1 MKKWFIIF
9 GILALLTGN
18 ITFAYD
24 NNPNIMLK
32 NEKTMFSNYIQLVK
46 QNLKNQQE
54 LPSGNLE
61 IYFELKPDFSIN
73 THKIIKY
80 DNLELAEIIDNAL
93 KSTEKSYEDFE
104 RNNYRY
110 IVKWEIKDRQLKY
123 EIVSRNYPKSKE
135 EAKYLLELNKQ
146 LEKNYENIPHEN
158 YINLSTVQL
167 ELKITKLG
175 KINSIRLLNSSG
187 DKAYDDKLCNY
198 ILQQSF
204 GMPPNKILTNG
215 YFSTIIRINPTHK
228 DIIENFTQYSKQI
241 SEEIEKQIIVDGNNL
256 IEFYVNKN
264 GNINEVKIYNEFN
277 QIYPEILLSEL
288 KNIKISQYPG
298 KIYGDKLPI
307 YYVNKNSNRNIYHYF
322 NKKMMPA
329 LSKTL
334 PEINSFKIKPVK
346 CLILM
351 NKSGKLEDITIIK
364 SSGSEQI
371 DKDTINAVRYNS
383 YPAYENA
390 PTEKFAFTTDFYNLN
405 KYLRQYYNK
414 YAKTVASYTLGNV
427 PNIGLHYMRT
437 AKIFFIIKKD
447 GKIKNYTLYD
457 YANNQINEKQ
467 VEECLQ
473 RLTFPPF
480 PPNIDADEL
489 GFYVDLKDP
498 ENQIFSNWILYGLS
512 IGSSILYMIAR

>member
-1 MKKWFIIF
+1 MKKLFIIF
-9 GILALLTGN
+9 GILAFLTGN
-18 ITFAYD
+18 ITFAYND
-24 NNPNIMLK
+24 DSNILLR

-46 QNLKNQQE
+46 QSLKNQQE

-61 IYFELKPDFSIN
+61 IYFEVKADHSIN
-73 THKIIKY
+73 THKIINY
-80 DNLELAEIIDNAL
+80 DNKDLAEIIDNAL

-104 RNNYRY
+104 RNSYRY
-110 IVKWEIKDRQLKY
+110 IVKWEINDRQLKY
-123 EIVSRNYPKSKE
+123 EIISRNYPKLKE
-135 EAKYLLELNKQ
+135 EAKYLLEFNKQ
-146 LEKNYENIPHEN
+146 LAKNYENIPHEN

-167 ELKITKLG
+167 ELQITKLG
-175 KINSIRLLNSSG
+175 KINRIRLLNSSG
-187 DKAYDDKLCNY
+187 DKSYDDKLCNY
-198 ILQQSF
+198 LLQQSF
-204 GMPPNKILTNG
+204 EMPPNKILTNG

-228 DIIENFTQYSKQI
+228 NTIEKFTQYSKQI
-241 SEEIEKQIIVDGNNL
+241 SEEIEKQITVVGNNL
-256 IEFYVNKN
+256 IEFFVNKN
-264 GNINEVKIYNEFN
+264 GYINDVKIYNEYK
-277 QIYPEILLSEL
+277 QIHPKVLLAEL

-298 KIYGDKLPI
+298 KIYGDKLEV
-307 YYVNKNSNRNIYHYF
+307 YYVNKNSNRNINNYF
-322 NKKMMPA
+322 NKKMMPT

-351 NKSGKLEDITIIK
+351 NKSGKLEDITLIQ

-390 PTEKFAFTTDFYNLN
+390 PTEKLAFTADFYNLN

-414 YAKTVASYTLGNV
+414 YAKTVTSYTLGNV

-437 AKIFFIIKKD
+437 AKIFFTLKKD

-473 RLTFPPF
+473 RLTFPAF
-480 PPNIDADEL
+480 PPSIDAEEL

-498 ENQIFSNWILYGLS
+498 ENKIFSNCILYGLS
-512 IGSSILYMIAR
+512 IGSSILYMLAR

>member
-1 MKKWFIIF
+1 MKKLFIIV
-9 GILALLTGN
+9 GILAFLTGN
-18 ITFAYD
+18 ITFAYND
-24 NNPNIMLK
+24 DSNILLR

-46 QNLKNQQE
+46 QSLKTQQE

-61 IYFELKPDFSIN
+61 IYFEVKADHSIN
-73 THKIIKY
+73 THKIINY
-80 DNLELAEIIDNAL
+80 DNKELAEIIDNAL

-104 RNNYRY
+104 RNSYRY

-123 EIVSRNYPKSKE
+123 KIISRNYPKLKE
-135 EAKYLLELNKQ
+135 EAKYLLEFNKQ
-146 LEKNYENIPHEN
+146 LAKNYENIPHEN

-167 ELKITKLG
+167 ELQITKLG
-175 KINSIRLLNSSG
+175 KINRIRLLNSSG
-187 DKAYDDKLCNY
+187 DKSYDDKLCNY
-198 ILQQSF
+198 LLQQSF
-204 GMPPNKILTNG
+204 EMPPNKILTNG

-228 DIIENFTQYSKQI
+228 NTIEKFTQYSKQI
-241 SEEIEKQIIVDGNNL
+241 SEEIEKQITVVGNNL

-264 GNINEVKIYNEFN
+264 GYINDVKIYNEYK
-277 QIYPEILLSEL
+277 QIHPKVLLAEL
-288 KNIKISQYPG
+288 KNIKISSYPDQ
-298 KIYGDKLPI
+298 IYGDKLEI
-307 YYVNKNSNRNIYHYF
+307 YYVNKNSNRNIYNYF
-322 NKKMMPA
+322 NKKMMPT

-351 NKSGKLEDITIIK
+351 NKSGKLEDITLIQ

-390 PTEKFAFTTDFYNLN
+390 PTEKFAFTADFYNLN

-414 YAKTVASYTLGNV
+414 YAKTVTSYTLGNV

-473 RLTFPPF
+473 RLTFPAF
-480 PPNIDADEL
+480 PPSIDAEEL

-498 ENQIFSNWILYGLS
+498 ENKIFSNCILYGLS
-512 IGSSILYMIAR
+512 IGSSILYMLAR